1 MSEFL
6 KRYKEMGQEI
16 VPFKP
21 PTAIRTNILKIT
33 PQELRKRLEERGV
46 KLTKIPYS
54 PYGFIVESRF
64 ALSSTPE
71 HLLGYFYIQEAAS
84 QVPVE
89 VLKPKGITVDCC
101 AAPGGKTTQMAMY
114 SDIVLAYE
122 SNFKR
127 IDGLKNNLERLG
139 ISNCI
144 VYNLDARKIEGNFD
158 KILVDAPCSG
168 NMLADSEWLDKQ
180 TLKNVVQR
188 SELQKEILGNMIRCM
203 NSGGELVYSTC
214 SLEPEEDEMVV
225 DWALKKFDV
234 ELMRID
240 TVGDPGLAEFQG
252 KQFDDSIK
260 YCRRLWP
267 NKTKTQGFFVAK
279 FKR

>member
-1 MSEFL
+1 M
-6 KRYKEMGQEI
+6 
-16 VPFKP
+16 
-21 PTAIRTNILKIT
+21 
-33 PQELRKRLEERGV
+33 
-46 KLTKIPYS
+46 
-54 PYGFIVESRF
+54 
-64 ALSSTPE
+64 
-71 HLLGYFYIQEAAS
+71 
-84 QVPVE
+84 
-89 VLKPKGITVDCC
+89 KPKGITVDCC

-139 ISNCI
+139 VSNCI